1 MMIKLEEM
9 LKKRKI
15 TSKQL
20 VTLIYAG
27 EYNYWLLRKEKAE
40 IFFNSNNIENCI
52 KYKDLFNEVLKNL
65 DIAKESLETLL
76 ERKLTEE
83 ELKGIK
89 LI

>member
-40 IFFNSNNIENCI
+40 TFFNSNNIENCI

-89 LI
+89 FI